1 VPDTSVTSTVGI
13 ILNALFTR
21 ETSHGPLVGHSRCNS
36 ARSVPATSE
45 SLNESDIAVEQ
56 QRLAPAM
63 AWPVVAKA
71 YLVLVQQVLADS
83 RALV

>member
-1 VPDTSVTSTVGI
+1 
-13 ILNALFTR
+13 
-21 ETSHGPLVGHSRCNS
+21 
-36 ARSVPATSE
+36 VPATSE